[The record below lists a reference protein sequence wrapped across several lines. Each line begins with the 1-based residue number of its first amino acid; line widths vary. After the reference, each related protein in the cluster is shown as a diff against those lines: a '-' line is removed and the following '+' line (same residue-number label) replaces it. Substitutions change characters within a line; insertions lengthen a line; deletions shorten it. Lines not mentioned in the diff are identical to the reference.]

1 MQVHFGGLPT
11 QGVAMADSR
20 GLRMV
25 GFILGAVT
33 AGIMGLAVAVVE
45 AHVDGRLTFE
55 GGQQQ
60 MALFSSADLRR

>member
-1 MQVHFGGLPT
+1 
-11 QGVAMADSR
+11 MADSR